1 MRPAPDRG
9 AAVSSPDAK
18 FARLRAARRVW
29 AIAAVYGEARR
40 LAQLHDMI
48 SERFRV
54 GDRVVY
60 LGNYLGRDGAVF
72 ATIDELLDFRRRV
85 LARLGGAA
93 CDVVLL
99 RGAREEMWQKLL
111 QLQFAPNPGELL
123 NWMVRAGMEPT
134 IRAYGGDLQQGFA
147 ACRDGARTITRWTGA
162 LRSAMNTAPGHT
174 ALFAALRHAALTEDG
189 GLLFVHAA
197 VEPSRPLSEQRDAF
211 WWGRED
217 ILELKEPF
225 AGFRRIVRGVDRDRR
240 GVVEREFAVSVDGGA
255 GQGGRLIAACFGYGG
270 ALVDIATV

>member
-1 MRPAPDRG
+1 MRSAPDRG
-9 AAVSSPDAK
+9 AGTSRPDAR

-29 AIAAVYGEARR
+29 AIAAVHGEAQR
-40 LAQLHDMI
+40 LAQLHDTI
-48 SERFRV
+48 SERFQV

-60 LGNYLGRDGAVF
+60 LGNCLGRSGAVR

-85 LARLGGAA
+85 LGRPGGAA
-93 CDVVLL
+93 CDVVFL

-111 QLQFAPNPGELL
+111 QLQFAANPGELL
-123 NWMVRAGMEPT
+123 HWMVRAGMET
-134 IRAYGGDLQQGFA
+134 MIRAYGGDLRQGFA

-162 LRSAMNTAPGHT
+162 LRSAMNATPGHT
-174 ALFAALRHAALTEDG
+174 ALFAALRHAAFTEDR

-240 GVVEREFAVSVDGGA
+240 GVVGREFAVSVDGGA
-255 GQGGRLIAACFGYGG
+255 GQGGRLIAACFGLDG
-270 ALVDIATV
+270 APVDIAEA